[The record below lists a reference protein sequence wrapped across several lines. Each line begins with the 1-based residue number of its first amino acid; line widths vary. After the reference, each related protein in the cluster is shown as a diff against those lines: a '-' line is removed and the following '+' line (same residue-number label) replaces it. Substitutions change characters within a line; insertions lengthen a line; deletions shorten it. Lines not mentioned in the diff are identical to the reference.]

1 MWAIPLPHRQ
11 HWGIKDKEE
20 GSKKK
25 LVVNSFLAIISVHCS
40 FISS

>member
-1 MWAIPLPHRQ
+1 MWATPVPHPQ

-25 LVVNSFLAIISVHCS
+25 PVVNSSLAIISVHCS